1 MLVVKRNGTT
11 EEFDRNKIF
20 KAALK
25 AAIASDV
32 EGFDRWAEIIAID
45 IERLLIG
52 AETETVSVE
61 EIQDLIEIDLYAI
74 ASAPAVAKA
83 FILFREKRK
92 QERDKANRYAQI
104 IKSRAISP
112 EESNNKANANLDENS
127 FSGRMYEASEDLW
140 KETALDD
147 FMPTEIAQLH
157 NDGELYQHDLAR
169 FALGQHN
176 CFRRSTPFV
185 TVDGVKTFEDFEDG
199 DLVKVLTPLGN
210 EKVATV
216 RYFGVQ
222 PVYRY
227 ELGFQRQTNH
237 IVFATENHRW
247 ILKDG
252 TETIDLEVGDKL
264 LKAVS
269 PYQKLDPESMT
280 PEECRLW
287 AMGFGLGDGTVPTD
301 YVKST
306 GGHKKANRTRIRLC
320 GEKDNKWLWIFK
332 KAGCNINRKYE
343 NGDQEVVV
351 LKYHKEIPT
360 FKSRREAQ
368 IFFEGLIAADGWR
381 DVRSSNDIISIQT
394 SSPEIMEFLET
405 VPESFGLWLI
415 SVADK
420 TGQKT
425 NFAPNGRKLTKVYR
439 FNPAPRSYY
448 TVLDKR
454 AVGEEGVWCLEV
466 EDDKSFILTGGIAT
480 GNCLT
485 VNMKPLLDNGF
496 VTRHVTLRTPSKFSV
511 ACQQVAVIF
520 QILSQHQFG
529 GIASGHIDRDLAPY
543 VAKSRNKLQDK
554 YANMH
559 GMTDAERAAYVQSDL
574 EDELKQG
581 AEALVHN
588 LATLQSRPGAQL
600 PFSSLNLGADT
611 SEDGRLAC
619 AAILQAMI
627 NGVGPHHTTPPFP
640 ILCFQVKAGINKNVG
655 DPNYDLKRLAIK
667 CATMRL
673 TPNFVNLDCSITNS
687 DPDDPDTWLTAMG
700 CRTQMGKDR
709 FNTEQPYNRVGRGN
723 LAPATIIPV
732 AIGIKHGICQ
742 GKREKPDLDGF
753 RRDFEYLL
761 KKCEESLL
769 IRANLMFKQKMK
781 SAFEMYANPAW
792 KCDYEYDENASVY
805 EVLKHGTLAVGQLG
819 WAETLVALFGAHHGE
834 SEEAKQFLLEM
845 TKRVNEFCV
854 EASDR
859 NNLNFAA
866 YYTPAENLCYT
877 AMNKLLKRF
886 GQIRGV
892 TDHEFLTNSIHI
904 PVFYDID
911 VFDKL
916 KEEGNFASLATGGN
930 ICYVE
935 FDATAVH
942 NLEAVEQVVDF
953 AMEQNIPYFAFNFPL
968 DECTVCGHT
977 GEIPAEG
984 CPECGAPDAAINRLR
999 RVTGYI
1005 TSDYRRAFNAGKQA
1019 EVHRR
1024 TKHTKGVEVT
1034 LQ

>member
-52 AETETVSVE
+52 AETETISVE

-176 CFRRSTPFV
+176 C
-185 TVDGVKTFEDFEDG
+185 
-199 DLVKVLTPLGN
+199 
-210 EKVATV
+210 
-216 RYFGVQ
+216 
-222 PVYRY
+222 
-227 ELGFQRQTNH
+227 
-237 IVFATENHRW
+237 
-247 ILKDG
+247 
-252 TETIDLEVGDKL
+252 
-264 LKAVS
+264 
-269 PYQKLDPESMT
+269 
-280 PEECRLW
+280 
-287 AMGFGLGDGTVPTD
+287 
-301 YVKST
+301 
-306 GGHKKANRTRIRLC
+306 
-320 GEKDNKWLWIFK
+320 
-332 KAGCNINRKYE
+332 
-343 NGDQEVVV
+343 
-351 LKYHKEIPT
+351 
-360 FKSRREAQ
+360 
-368 IFFEGLIAADGWR
+368 
-381 DVRSSNDIISIQT
+381 
-394 SSPEIMEFLET
+394 
-405 VPESFGLWLI
+405 
-415 SVADK
+415 
-420 TGQKT
+420 
-425 NFAPNGRKLTKVYR
+425 
-439 FNPAPRSYY
+439 
-448 TVLDKR
+448 
-454 AVGEEGVWCLEV
+454 
-466 EDDKSFILTGGIAT
+466 
-480 GNCLT
+480 LT

-543 VAKSRNKLQDK
+543 VAKSRKKLQDK

-559 GMTDAERAAYVQSDL
+559 GITDAERAAYVQSDL

-781 SAFEMYANPAW
+781 SAFEMYANSAW

-984 CPECGAPDAAINRLR
+984 CPECGASDAAINRLR

>member
-176 CFRRSTPFV
+176 C
-185 TVDGVKTFEDFEDG
+185 
-199 DLVKVLTPLGN
+199 
-210 EKVATV
+210 
-216 RYFGVQ
+216 
-222 PVYRY
+222 
-227 ELGFQRQTNH
+227 
-237 IVFATENHRW
+237 
-247 ILKDG
+247 
-252 TETIDLEVGDKL
+252 
-264 LKAVS
+264 
-269 PYQKLDPESMT
+269 
-280 PEECRLW
+280 
-287 AMGFGLGDGTVPTD
+287 
-301 YVKST
+301 
-306 GGHKKANRTRIRLC
+306 
-320 GEKDNKWLWIFK
+320 
-332 KAGCNINRKYE
+332 
-343 NGDQEVVV
+343 
-351 LKYHKEIPT
+351 
-360 FKSRREAQ
+360 
-368 IFFEGLIAADGWR
+368 
-381 DVRSSNDIISIQT
+381 
-394 SSPEIMEFLET
+394 
-405 VPESFGLWLI
+405 
-415 SVADK
+415 
-420 TGQKT
+420 
-425 NFAPNGRKLTKVYR
+425 
-439 FNPAPRSYY
+439 
-448 TVLDKR
+448 
-454 AVGEEGVWCLEV
+454 
-466 EDDKSFILTGGIAT
+466 
-480 GNCLT
+480 LT

-543 VAKSRNKLQDK
+543 VAKSRKKLQDK

-977 GEIPAEG
+977 GEILAEG
-984 CPECGAPDAAINRLR
+984 CLECGAPDAAINRLR

>member
-74 ASAPAVAKA
+74 ASTPAIAKA

-176 CFRRSTPFV
+176 C
-185 TVDGVKTFEDFEDG
+185 
-199 DLVKVLTPLGN
+199 
-210 EKVATV
+210 
-216 RYFGVQ
+216 
-222 PVYRY
+222 
-227 ELGFQRQTNH
+227 
-237 IVFATENHRW
+237 
-247 ILKDG
+247 
-252 TETIDLEVGDKL
+252 
-264 LKAVS
+264 
-269 PYQKLDPESMT
+269 
-280 PEECRLW
+280 
-287 AMGFGLGDGTVPTD
+287 
-301 YVKST
+301 
-306 GGHKKANRTRIRLC
+306 
-320 GEKDNKWLWIFK
+320 
-332 KAGCNINRKYE
+332 
-343 NGDQEVVV
+343 
-351 LKYHKEIPT
+351 
-360 FKSRREAQ
+360 
-368 IFFEGLIAADGWR
+368 
-381 DVRSSNDIISIQT
+381 
-394 SSPEIMEFLET
+394 
-405 VPESFGLWLI
+405 
-415 SVADK
+415 
-420 TGQKT
+420 
-425 NFAPNGRKLTKVYR
+425 
-439 FNPAPRSYY
+439 
-448 TVLDKR
+448 
-454 AVGEEGVWCLEV
+454 
-466 EDDKSFILTGGIAT
+466 
-480 GNCLT
+480 LT

-543 VAKSRNKLQDK
+543 VAKSRKKLQDK

-819 WAETLVALFGAHHGE
+819 WAETLIALFGAHHGE
-834 SEEAKQFLLEM
+834 SEEAKEFLLEM

-977 GEIPAEG
+977 GEISVEG

>member
-176 CFRRSTPFV
+176 C
-185 TVDGVKTFEDFEDG
+185 
-199 DLVKVLTPLGN
+199 
-210 EKVATV
+210 
-216 RYFGVQ
+216 
-222 PVYRY
+222 
-227 ELGFQRQTNH
+227 
-237 IVFATENHRW
+237 
-247 ILKDG
+247 
-252 TETIDLEVGDKL
+252 
-264 LKAVS
+264 
-269 PYQKLDPESMT
+269 
-280 PEECRLW
+280 
-287 AMGFGLGDGTVPTD
+287 
-301 YVKST
+301 
-306 GGHKKANRTRIRLC
+306 
-320 GEKDNKWLWIFK
+320 
-332 KAGCNINRKYE
+332 
-343 NGDQEVVV
+343 
-351 LKYHKEIPT
+351 
-360 FKSRREAQ
+360 
-368 IFFEGLIAADGWR
+368 
-381 DVRSSNDIISIQT
+381 
-394 SSPEIMEFLET
+394 
-405 VPESFGLWLI
+405 
-415 SVADK
+415 
-420 TGQKT
+420 
-425 NFAPNGRKLTKVYR
+425 
-439 FNPAPRSYY
+439 
-448 TVLDKR
+448 
-454 AVGEEGVWCLEV
+454 
-466 EDDKSFILTGGIAT
+466 
-480 GNCLT
+480 LT

-543 VAKSRNKLQDK
+543 VAKSRKKLQDK

-559 GMTDAERAAYVQSDL
+559 GMTDTERAAYVQSDL

>member
-1 MLVVKRNGTT
+1 MEVIKRNGTT
-11 EEFDRNKIF
+11 EQFDRNKIF
-20 KAALK
+20 KAAMK

-32 EGFDRWAEIIAID
+32 EGFESRADQIADD
-45 IERLLIG
+45 IERMLTDAGTISIG
-52 AETETVSVE
+52 VE
-61 EIQDLIEIDLYAI
+61 EIQDLIEIDLYVI
-74 ASAPAVAKA
+74 ASAPEIAKA

-92 QERDKANRYAQI
+92 QERDTATRYANI
-104 IKSRAISP
+104 IKSRAVSP
-112 EESNNKANANLDENS
+112 EEANNKANANLDENS

-140 KETALDD
+140 KEIALDD
-147 FMPTEIAQLH
+147 FMPREIAQLH

-176 CFRRSTPFV
+176 C
-185 TVDGVKTFEDFEDG
+185 
-199 DLVKVLTPLGN
+199 LT
-210 EKVATV
+210 
-216 RYFGVQ
+216 
-222 PVYRY
+222 
-227 ELGFQRQTNH
+227 
-237 IVFATENHRW
+237 
-247 ILKDG
+247 
-252 TETIDLEVGDKL
+252 
-264 LKAVS
+264 
-269 PYQKLDPESMT
+269 
-280 PEECRLW
+280 
-287 AMGFGLGDGTVPTD
+287 
-301 YVKST
+301 
-306 GGHKKANRTRIRLC
+306 ANM
-320 GEKDNKWLWIFK
+320 
-332 KAGCNINRKYE
+332 A
-343 NGDQEVVV
+343 
-351 LKYHKEIPT
+351 
-360 FKSRREAQ
+360 
-368 IFFEGLIAADGWR
+368 
-381 DVRSSNDIISIQT
+381 
-394 SSPEIMEFLET
+394 
-405 VPESFGLWLI
+405 
-415 SVADK
+415 
-420 TGQKT
+420 
-425 NFAPNGRKLTKVYR
+425 
-439 FNPAPRSYY
+439 
-448 TVLDKR
+448 
-454 AVGEEGVWCLEV
+454 
-466 EDDKSFILTGGIAT
+466 
-480 GNCLT
+480 
-485 VNMKPLLDNGF
+485 PLLANGF
-496 VTRHVTLRTPSKFSV
+496 ETRHLTLRSPARFST

-543 VAKSRNKLQDK
+543 VKKSYDKIIAK
-554 YANMH
+554 YAEMSMPDEEKKAH
-559 GMTDAERAAYVQSDL
+559 IH
-574 EDELKQG
+574 EDFLNELKQG
-581 AEALVHN
+581 GESLIHN

-611 SEDGRLAC
+611 SWEGRHAC
-619 AAILQAMI
+619 RAILEAMI
-627 NGVGPHHTTPPFP
+627 AGVGPFHTTPPFP
-640 ILCFQVKAGINKNVG
+640 ILCFQVKKGINKDPG
-655 DPNYDLKRLAIK
+655 DPNYDLKQLAIE
-667 CATMRL
+667 CATQRL
-673 TPNFVNLDCSITNS
+673 TPNFVNLDSSVCHS
-687 DPDDPDTWLTAMG
+687 DPNDPDTWLTAMG

-792 KCDYEYDENASVY
+792 KTDVPWDENASVY

-834 SEEAKQFLLEM
+834 SKEAEDFLLEM
-845 TKRVNEFCV
+845 TERVNQFCV

-877 AMNKLLKRF
+877 AMNKLVKRF

-916 KEEGNFASLATGGN
+916 KEEGKFAHLATGGN

-935 FDATAVH
+935 FDSTAVH
-942 NLEAVEQVVDF
+942 NLKAVEQVIDF
-953 AMEQNIPYFAFNFPL
+953 AMDQDIPYFAFNFPL
-968 DECTVCGHT
+968 DECTVCGHS
-977 GEIPAEG
+977 GEIPTGG
-984 CPECGAPDAAINRLR
+984 CPECKAPDEAINRLR

>member
-92 QERDKANRYAQI
+92 QERNKANRYVQI

-176 CFRRSTPFV
+176 C
-185 TVDGVKTFEDFEDG
+185 
-199 DLVKVLTPLGN
+199 
-210 EKVATV
+210 
-216 RYFGVQ
+216 
-222 PVYRY
+222 
-227 ELGFQRQTNH
+227 
-237 IVFATENHRW
+237 
-247 ILKDG
+247 
-252 TETIDLEVGDKL
+252 
-264 LKAVS
+264 
-269 PYQKLDPESMT
+269 
-280 PEECRLW
+280 
-287 AMGFGLGDGTVPTD
+287 
-301 YVKST
+301 
-306 GGHKKANRTRIRLC
+306 
-320 GEKDNKWLWIFK
+320 
-332 KAGCNINRKYE
+332 
-343 NGDQEVVV
+343 
-351 LKYHKEIPT
+351 
-360 FKSRREAQ
+360 
-368 IFFEGLIAADGWR
+368 
-381 DVRSSNDIISIQT
+381 
-394 SSPEIMEFLET
+394 
-405 VPESFGLWLI
+405 
-415 SVADK
+415 
-420 TGQKT
+420 
-425 NFAPNGRKLTKVYR
+425 
-439 FNPAPRSYY
+439 
-448 TVLDKR
+448 
-454 AVGEEGVWCLEV
+454 
-466 EDDKSFILTGGIAT
+466 
-480 GNCLT
+480 LT

-496 VTRHVTLRTPSKFSV
+496 ITRHVTLRTPSKFSV

-543 VAKSRNKLQDK
+543 VAKSRKKLQDK

-687 DPDDPDTWLTAMG
+687 DPNDPDTWLTAMG

-834 SEEAKQFLLEM
+834 NEEAKQFLLEM

>member
-74 ASAPAVAKA
+74 ASVPAVAKA

-176 CFRRSTPFV
+176 C
-185 TVDGVKTFEDFEDG
+185 
-199 DLVKVLTPLGN
+199 
-210 EKVATV
+210 
-216 RYFGVQ
+216 
-222 PVYRY
+222 
-227 ELGFQRQTNH
+227 
-237 IVFATENHRW
+237 
-247 ILKDG
+247 
-252 TETIDLEVGDKL
+252 
-264 LKAVS
+264 
-269 PYQKLDPESMT
+269 
-280 PEECRLW
+280 
-287 AMGFGLGDGTVPTD
+287 
-301 YVKST
+301 
-306 GGHKKANRTRIRLC
+306 
-320 GEKDNKWLWIFK
+320 
-332 KAGCNINRKYE
+332 
-343 NGDQEVVV
+343 
-351 LKYHKEIPT
+351 
-360 FKSRREAQ
+360 
-368 IFFEGLIAADGWR
+368 
-381 DVRSSNDIISIQT
+381 
-394 SSPEIMEFLET
+394 
-405 VPESFGLWLI
+405 
-415 SVADK
+415 
-420 TGQKT
+420 
-425 NFAPNGRKLTKVYR
+425 
-439 FNPAPRSYY
+439 
-448 TVLDKR
+448 
-454 AVGEEGVWCLEV
+454 
-466 EDDKSFILTGGIAT
+466 
-480 GNCLT
+480 LT

-543 VAKSRNKLQDK
+543 VAKSRKKLQDK

-600 PFSSLNLGADT
+600 PFSSLNLGADA

-781 SAFEMYANPAW
+781 SAFEMYANLAW

>member
-176 CFRRSTPFV
+176 C
-185 TVDGVKTFEDFEDG
+185 
-199 DLVKVLTPLGN
+199 
-210 EKVATV
+210 
-216 RYFGVQ
+216 
-222 PVYRY
+222 
-227 ELGFQRQTNH
+227 
-237 IVFATENHRW
+237 
-247 ILKDG
+247 
-252 TETIDLEVGDKL
+252 
-264 LKAVS
+264 
-269 PYQKLDPESMT
+269 
-280 PEECRLW
+280 
-287 AMGFGLGDGTVPTD
+287 
-301 YVKST
+301 
-306 GGHKKANRTRIRLC
+306 
-320 GEKDNKWLWIFK
+320 
-332 KAGCNINRKYE
+332 
-343 NGDQEVVV
+343 
-351 LKYHKEIPT
+351 
-360 FKSRREAQ
+360 
-368 IFFEGLIAADGWR
+368 
-381 DVRSSNDIISIQT
+381 
-394 SSPEIMEFLET
+394 
-405 VPESFGLWLI
+405 
-415 SVADK
+415 
-420 TGQKT
+420 
-425 NFAPNGRKLTKVYR
+425 
-439 FNPAPRSYY
+439 
-448 TVLDKR
+448 
-454 AVGEEGVWCLEV
+454 
-466 EDDKSFILTGGIAT
+466 
-480 GNCLT
+480 LT
-485 VNMKPLLDNGF
+485 VNMKPLLNNGF

-543 VAKSRNKLQDK
+543 VAKSRKKLQDK

-619 AAILQAMI
+619 TAILQAMI

-1024 TKHTKGVEVT
+1024 TKHTKGVEGT

>member
-45 IERLLIG
+45 IERLLID

-104 IKSRAISP
+104 IKNRAISP
-112 EESNNKANANLDENS
+112 EEFNNKANANLDENS

-169 FALGQHN
+169 FALGQH
-176 CFRRSTPFV
+176 
-185 TVDGVKTFEDFEDG
+185 
-199 DLVKVLTPLGN
+199 
-210 EKVATV
+210 
-216 RYFGVQ
+216 
-222 PVYRY
+222 
-227 ELGFQRQTNH
+227 
-237 IVFATENHRW
+237 
-247 ILKDG
+247 
-252 TETIDLEVGDKL
+252 
-264 LKAVS
+264 
-269 PYQKLDPESMT
+269 
-280 PEECRLW
+280 
-287 AMGFGLGDGTVPTD
+287 
-301 YVKST
+301 
-306 GGHKKANRTRIRLC
+306 
-320 GEKDNKWLWIFK
+320 
-332 KAGCNINRKYE
+332 
-343 NGDQEVVV
+343 
-351 LKYHKEIPT
+351 
-360 FKSRREAQ
+360 
-368 IFFEGLIAADGWR
+368 
-381 DVRSSNDIISIQT
+381 
-394 SSPEIMEFLET
+394 
-405 VPESFGLWLI
+405 
-415 SVADK
+415 
-420 TGQKT
+420 
-425 NFAPNGRKLTKVYR
+425 
-439 FNPAPRSYY
+439 
-448 TVLDKR
+448 
-454 AVGEEGVWCLEV
+454 
-466 EDDKSFILTGGIAT
+466 
-480 GNCLT
+480 NCLT

-543 VAKSRNKLQDK
+543 VAKSRKKLQDK

-968 DECTVCGHT
+968 DECTVCGHI

>member
-20 KAALK
+20 KAAMK

-176 CFRRSTPFV
+176 C
-185 TVDGVKTFEDFEDG
+185 
-199 DLVKVLTPLGN
+199 
-210 EKVATV
+210 
-216 RYFGVQ
+216 
-222 PVYRY
+222 
-227 ELGFQRQTNH
+227 
-237 IVFATENHRW
+237 
-247 ILKDG
+247 
-252 TETIDLEVGDKL
+252 
-264 LKAVS
+264 
-269 PYQKLDPESMT
+269 
-280 PEECRLW
+280 
-287 AMGFGLGDGTVPTD
+287 
-301 YVKST
+301 
-306 GGHKKANRTRIRLC
+306 
-320 GEKDNKWLWIFK
+320 
-332 KAGCNINRKYE
+332 
-343 NGDQEVVV
+343 
-351 LKYHKEIPT
+351 
-360 FKSRREAQ
+360 
-368 IFFEGLIAADGWR
+368 
-381 DVRSSNDIISIQT
+381 
-394 SSPEIMEFLET
+394 
-405 VPESFGLWLI
+405 
-415 SVADK
+415 
-420 TGQKT
+420 
-425 NFAPNGRKLTKVYR
+425 
-439 FNPAPRSYY
+439 
-448 TVLDKR
+448 
-454 AVGEEGVWCLEV
+454 
-466 EDDKSFILTGGIAT
+466 
-480 GNCLT
+480 LT

-543 VAKSRNKLQDK
+543 VAKSRKKLQDK

>member
-11 EEFDRNKIF
+11 EEFDRSKIF

-176 CFRRSTPFV
+176 C
-185 TVDGVKTFEDFEDG
+185 
-199 DLVKVLTPLGN
+199 
-210 EKVATV
+210 
-216 RYFGVQ
+216 
-222 PVYRY
+222 
-227 ELGFQRQTNH
+227 
-237 IVFATENHRW
+237 
-247 ILKDG
+247 
-252 TETIDLEVGDKL
+252 
-264 LKAVS
+264 
-269 PYQKLDPESMT
+269 
-280 PEECRLW
+280 
-287 AMGFGLGDGTVPTD
+287 
-301 YVKST
+301 
-306 GGHKKANRTRIRLC
+306 
-320 GEKDNKWLWIFK
+320 
-332 KAGCNINRKYE
+332 
-343 NGDQEVVV
+343 
-351 LKYHKEIPT
+351 
-360 FKSRREAQ
+360 
-368 IFFEGLIAADGWR
+368 
-381 DVRSSNDIISIQT
+381 
-394 SSPEIMEFLET
+394 
-405 VPESFGLWLI
+405 
-415 SVADK
+415 
-420 TGQKT
+420 
-425 NFAPNGRKLTKVYR
+425 
-439 FNPAPRSYY
+439 
-448 TVLDKR
+448 
-454 AVGEEGVWCLEV
+454 
-466 EDDKSFILTGGIAT
+466 
-480 GNCLT
+480 LT

-543 VAKSRNKLQDK
+543 VAKSRKKLQDK

-792 KCDYEYDENASVY
+792 KCDYKYDENASVY

-834 SEEAKQFLLEM
+834 SEEAKAFLLEM

-984 CPECGAPDAAINRLR
+984 CPECGASDAAINRLR

>member
-176 CFRRSTPFV
+176 C
-185 TVDGVKTFEDFEDG
+185 
-199 DLVKVLTPLGN
+199 
-210 EKVATV
+210 
-216 RYFGVQ
+216 
-222 PVYRY
+222 
-227 ELGFQRQTNH
+227 
-237 IVFATENHRW
+237 
-247 ILKDG
+247 
-252 TETIDLEVGDKL
+252 
-264 LKAVS
+264 
-269 PYQKLDPESMT
+269 
-280 PEECRLW
+280 
-287 AMGFGLGDGTVPTD
+287 
-301 YVKST
+301 
-306 GGHKKANRTRIRLC
+306 
-320 GEKDNKWLWIFK
+320 
-332 KAGCNINRKYE
+332 
-343 NGDQEVVV
+343 
-351 LKYHKEIPT
+351 
-360 FKSRREAQ
+360 
-368 IFFEGLIAADGWR
+368 
-381 DVRSSNDIISIQT
+381 
-394 SSPEIMEFLET
+394 
-405 VPESFGLWLI
+405 
-415 SVADK
+415 
-420 TGQKT
+420 
-425 NFAPNGRKLTKVYR
+425 
-439 FNPAPRSYY
+439 
-448 TVLDKR
+448 
-454 AVGEEGVWCLEV
+454 
-466 EDDKSFILTGGIAT
+466 
-480 GNCLT
+480 LT

-543 VAKSRNKLQDK
+543 VAKSRKKLQDK

-559 GMTDAERAAYVQSDL
+559 GMTDTERAAYVQSDL

-834 SEEAKQFLLEM
+834 SEEAKEFLLEM

>member
-20 KAALK
+20 KAAMK

-74 ASAPAVAKA
+74 ASTPAVAKA

-92 QERDKANRYAQI
+92 QERGKANRYAQI

-176 CFRRSTPFV
+176 C
-185 TVDGVKTFEDFEDG
+185 
-199 DLVKVLTPLGN
+199 
-210 EKVATV
+210 
-216 RYFGVQ
+216 
-222 PVYRY
+222 
-227 ELGFQRQTNH
+227 
-237 IVFATENHRW
+237 
-247 ILKDG
+247 
-252 TETIDLEVGDKL
+252 
-264 LKAVS
+264 
-269 PYQKLDPESMT
+269 
-280 PEECRLW
+280 
-287 AMGFGLGDGTVPTD
+287 
-301 YVKST
+301 
-306 GGHKKANRTRIRLC
+306 
-320 GEKDNKWLWIFK
+320 
-332 KAGCNINRKYE
+332 
-343 NGDQEVVV
+343 
-351 LKYHKEIPT
+351 
-360 FKSRREAQ
+360 
-368 IFFEGLIAADGWR
+368 
-381 DVRSSNDIISIQT
+381 
-394 SSPEIMEFLET
+394 
-405 VPESFGLWLI
+405 
-415 SVADK
+415 
-420 TGQKT
+420 
-425 NFAPNGRKLTKVYR
+425 
-439 FNPAPRSYY
+439 
-448 TVLDKR
+448 
-454 AVGEEGVWCLEV
+454 
-466 EDDKSFILTGGIAT
+466 
-480 GNCLT
+480 LT

-543 VAKSRNKLQDK
+543 VAKSRKKLQDK

-977 GEIPAEG
+977 GEILAEG

>member
-176 CFRRSTPFV
+176 C
-185 TVDGVKTFEDFEDG
+185 
-199 DLVKVLTPLGN
+199 
-210 EKVATV
+210 
-216 RYFGVQ
+216 
-222 PVYRY
+222 
-227 ELGFQRQTNH
+227 
-237 IVFATENHRW
+237 
-247 ILKDG
+247 
-252 TETIDLEVGDKL
+252 
-264 LKAVS
+264 
-269 PYQKLDPESMT
+269 
-280 PEECRLW
+280 
-287 AMGFGLGDGTVPTD
+287 
-301 YVKST
+301 
-306 GGHKKANRTRIRLC
+306 
-320 GEKDNKWLWIFK
+320 
-332 KAGCNINRKYE
+332 
-343 NGDQEVVV
+343 
-351 LKYHKEIPT
+351 
-360 FKSRREAQ
+360 
-368 IFFEGLIAADGWR
+368 
-381 DVRSSNDIISIQT
+381 
-394 SSPEIMEFLET
+394 
-405 VPESFGLWLI
+405 
-415 SVADK
+415 
-420 TGQKT
+420 
-425 NFAPNGRKLTKVYR
+425 
-439 FNPAPRSYY
+439 
-448 TVLDKR
+448 
-454 AVGEEGVWCLEV
+454 
-466 EDDKSFILTGGIAT
+466 
-480 GNCLT
+480 LT
-485 VNMKPLLDNGF
+485 VNMKPLLNNGF

-543 VAKSRNKLQDK
+543 VAKSRKKLQDK

-619 AAILQAMI
+619 TAILQAMI

>member
-147 FMPTEIAQLH
+147 FMPMEIAQLH
-157 NDGELYQHDLAR
+157 KDGELYQHDLAR
-169 FALGQHN
+169 FALGQH
-176 CFRRSTPFV
+176 
-185 TVDGVKTFEDFEDG
+185 
-199 DLVKVLTPLGN
+199 
-210 EKVATV
+210 
-216 RYFGVQ
+216 
-222 PVYRY
+222 
-227 ELGFQRQTNH
+227 
-237 IVFATENHRW
+237 
-247 ILKDG
+247 
-252 TETIDLEVGDKL
+252 
-264 LKAVS
+264 
-269 PYQKLDPESMT
+269 
-280 PEECRLW
+280 
-287 AMGFGLGDGTVPTD
+287 
-301 YVKST
+301 
-306 GGHKKANRTRIRLC
+306 
-320 GEKDNKWLWIFK
+320 
-332 KAGCNINRKYE
+332 
-343 NGDQEVVV
+343 
-351 LKYHKEIPT
+351 
-360 FKSRREAQ
+360 
-368 IFFEGLIAADGWR
+368 
-381 DVRSSNDIISIQT
+381 
-394 SSPEIMEFLET
+394 
-405 VPESFGLWLI
+405 
-415 SVADK
+415 
-420 TGQKT
+420 
-425 NFAPNGRKLTKVYR
+425 
-439 FNPAPRSYY
+439 
-448 TVLDKR
+448 
-454 AVGEEGVWCLEV
+454 
-466 EDDKSFILTGGIAT
+466 
-480 GNCLT
+480 NCLT

-543 VAKSRNKLQDK
+543 VAKSRKKLQDK

-640 ILCFQVKAGINKNVG
+640 ILCFQIKAGINKNVG

-792 KCDYEYDENASVY
+792 KCDHEYDENASVY

-834 SEEAKQFLLEM
+834 SEEAKEFLLEM

-953 AMEQNIPYFAFNFPL
+953 AMGQNIPYFAFNFPL

-977 GEIPAEG
+977 GEISAEG

-999 RVTGYI
+999 RVTGYT

>member
-11 EEFDRNKIF
+11 EKFDRSKIF

-176 CFRRSTPFV
+176 C
-185 TVDGVKTFEDFEDG
+185 
-199 DLVKVLTPLGN
+199 
-210 EKVATV
+210 
-216 RYFGVQ
+216 
-222 PVYRY
+222 
-227 ELGFQRQTNH
+227 
-237 IVFATENHRW
+237 
-247 ILKDG
+247 
-252 TETIDLEVGDKL
+252 
-264 LKAVS
+264 
-269 PYQKLDPESMT
+269 
-280 PEECRLW
+280 
-287 AMGFGLGDGTVPTD
+287 
-301 YVKST
+301 
-306 GGHKKANRTRIRLC
+306 
-320 GEKDNKWLWIFK
+320 
-332 KAGCNINRKYE
+332 
-343 NGDQEVVV
+343 
-351 LKYHKEIPT
+351 
-360 FKSRREAQ
+360 
-368 IFFEGLIAADGWR
+368 
-381 DVRSSNDIISIQT
+381 
-394 SSPEIMEFLET
+394 
-405 VPESFGLWLI
+405 
-415 SVADK
+415 
-420 TGQKT
+420 
-425 NFAPNGRKLTKVYR
+425 
-439 FNPAPRSYY
+439 
-448 TVLDKR
+448 
-454 AVGEEGVWCLEV
+454 
-466 EDDKSFILTGGIAT
+466 
-480 GNCLT
+480 LT

-543 VAKSRNKLQDK
+543 VAKSRKKLQDK

-600 PFSSLNLGADT
+600 PFSSLNLGADA

-984 CPECGAPDAAINRLR
+984 CPECGASDAAINRLR

>member
-11 EEFDRNKIF
+11 EEFDQNKIF

-52 AETETVSVE
+52 AETEAVSVE

-176 CFRRSTPFV
+176 C
-185 TVDGVKTFEDFEDG
+185 
-199 DLVKVLTPLGN
+199 
-210 EKVATV
+210 
-216 RYFGVQ
+216 
-222 PVYRY
+222 
-227 ELGFQRQTNH
+227 
-237 IVFATENHRW
+237 
-247 ILKDG
+247 
-252 TETIDLEVGDKL
+252 
-264 LKAVS
+264 
-269 PYQKLDPESMT
+269 
-280 PEECRLW
+280 
-287 AMGFGLGDGTVPTD
+287 
-301 YVKST
+301 
-306 GGHKKANRTRIRLC
+306 
-320 GEKDNKWLWIFK
+320 
-332 KAGCNINRKYE
+332 
-343 NGDQEVVV
+343 
-351 LKYHKEIPT
+351 
-360 FKSRREAQ
+360 
-368 IFFEGLIAADGWR
+368 
-381 DVRSSNDIISIQT
+381 
-394 SSPEIMEFLET
+394 
-405 VPESFGLWLI
+405 
-415 SVADK
+415 
-420 TGQKT
+420 
-425 NFAPNGRKLTKVYR
+425 
-439 FNPAPRSYY
+439 
-448 TVLDKR
+448 
-454 AVGEEGVWCLEV
+454 
-466 EDDKSFILTGGIAT
+466 
-480 GNCLT
+480 LT

-543 VAKSRNKLQDK
+543 VAKSRKKLQDK

-769 IRANLMFKQKMK
+769 IRVNLMFKQKMK

>member
-74 ASAPAVAKA
+74 ASVPAVAKA

-176 CFRRSTPFV
+176 C
-185 TVDGVKTFEDFEDG
+185 
-199 DLVKVLTPLGN
+199 
-210 EKVATV
+210 
-216 RYFGVQ
+216 
-222 PVYRY
+222 
-227 ELGFQRQTNH
+227 
-237 IVFATENHRW
+237 
-247 ILKDG
+247 
-252 TETIDLEVGDKL
+252 
-264 LKAVS
+264 
-269 PYQKLDPESMT
+269 
-280 PEECRLW
+280 
-287 AMGFGLGDGTVPTD
+287 
-301 YVKST
+301 
-306 GGHKKANRTRIRLC
+306 
-320 GEKDNKWLWIFK
+320 
-332 KAGCNINRKYE
+332 
-343 NGDQEVVV
+343 
-351 LKYHKEIPT
+351 
-360 FKSRREAQ
+360 
-368 IFFEGLIAADGWR
+368 
-381 DVRSSNDIISIQT
+381 
-394 SSPEIMEFLET
+394 
-405 VPESFGLWLI
+405 
-415 SVADK
+415 
-420 TGQKT
+420 
-425 NFAPNGRKLTKVYR
+425 
-439 FNPAPRSYY
+439 
-448 TVLDKR
+448 
-454 AVGEEGVWCLEV
+454 
-466 EDDKSFILTGGIAT
+466 
-480 GNCLT
+480 LT

-543 VAKSRNKLQDK
+543 VAKSRKKLQDK

-600 PFSSLNLGADT
+600 PFSSLNLGADA

>member
-157 NDGELYQHDLAR
+157 DDGELYQHDLAR
-169 FALGQHN
+169 FALGQH
-176 CFRRSTPFV
+176 
-185 TVDGVKTFEDFEDG
+185 
-199 DLVKVLTPLGN
+199 
-210 EKVATV
+210 
-216 RYFGVQ
+216 
-222 PVYRY
+222 
-227 ELGFQRQTNH
+227 
-237 IVFATENHRW
+237 
-247 ILKDG
+247 
-252 TETIDLEVGDKL
+252 
-264 LKAVS
+264 
-269 PYQKLDPESMT
+269 
-280 PEECRLW
+280 
-287 AMGFGLGDGTVPTD
+287 
-301 YVKST
+301 
-306 GGHKKANRTRIRLC
+306 
-320 GEKDNKWLWIFK
+320 
-332 KAGCNINRKYE
+332 
-343 NGDQEVVV
+343 
-351 LKYHKEIPT
+351 
-360 FKSRREAQ
+360 
-368 IFFEGLIAADGWR
+368 
-381 DVRSSNDIISIQT
+381 
-394 SSPEIMEFLET
+394 
-405 VPESFGLWLI
+405 
-415 SVADK
+415 
-420 TGQKT
+420 
-425 NFAPNGRKLTKVYR
+425 
-439 FNPAPRSYY
+439 
-448 TVLDKR
+448 
-454 AVGEEGVWCLEV
+454 
-466 EDDKSFILTGGIAT
+466 
-480 GNCLT
+480 NCLT

-543 VAKSRNKLQDK
+543 VAKSRKKLQDK

-611 SEDGRLAC
+611 SEEGRLAC

-984 CPECGAPDAAINRLR
+984 CPECGASDAAINRLR

-1024 TKHTKGVEVT
+1024 TKHTKGVGVT

>member
-20 KAALK
+20 KAAMK

-32 EGFDRWAEIIAID
+32 EGFDRWAEVIAND
-45 IERLLIG
+45 IERMLVG
-52 AETETVSVE
+52 AEAESVNVE

-74 ASAPAVAKA
+74 ADAPVIAKA

-112 EESNNKANANLDENS
+112 EDSNNKANANLDENS

-176 CFRRSTPFV
+176 C
-185 TVDGVKTFEDFEDG
+185 
-199 DLVKVLTPLGN
+199 
-210 EKVATV
+210 
-216 RYFGVQ
+216 
-222 PVYRY
+222 
-227 ELGFQRQTNH
+227 
-237 IVFATENHRW
+237 
-247 ILKDG
+247 
-252 TETIDLEVGDKL
+252 
-264 LKAVS
+264 
-269 PYQKLDPESMT
+269 
-280 PEECRLW
+280 
-287 AMGFGLGDGTVPTD
+287 
-301 YVKST
+301 
-306 GGHKKANRTRIRLC
+306 
-320 GEKDNKWLWIFK
+320 
-332 KAGCNINRKYE
+332 
-343 NGDQEVVV
+343 
-351 LKYHKEIPT
+351 
-360 FKSRREAQ
+360 
-368 IFFEGLIAADGWR
+368 
-381 DVRSSNDIISIQT
+381 
-394 SSPEIMEFLET
+394 
-405 VPESFGLWLI
+405 
-415 SVADK
+415 
-420 TGQKT
+420 
-425 NFAPNGRKLTKVYR
+425 
-439 FNPAPRSYY
+439 
-448 TVLDKR
+448 
-454 AVGEEGVWCLEV
+454 
-466 EDDKSFILTGGIAT
+466 
-480 GNCLT
+480 LT

-511 ACQQVAVIF
+511 TCQQVAVIF

-543 VAKSRNKLQDK
+543 VAKSRKKLQDK

-805 EVLKHGTLAVGQLG
+805 EILKHGTLAVGQLG

-930 ICYVE
+930 IVYVE
-935 FDATAVH
+935 FDSTAVH
-942 NLEAVEQVVDF
+942 NLEAVEQVIDF
-953 AMEQNIPYFAFNFPL
+953 AMSQDIPYFAFNFPL
-968 DECTVCGHT
+968 DECTVCGHS

-1019 EVHRR
+1019 EVHSR
-1024 TKHTKGVEVT
+1024 TKHTKGAEVT

>member
-176 CFRRSTPFV
+176 C
-185 TVDGVKTFEDFEDG
+185 
-199 DLVKVLTPLGN
+199 
-210 EKVATV
+210 
-216 RYFGVQ
+216 
-222 PVYRY
+222 
-227 ELGFQRQTNH
+227 
-237 IVFATENHRW
+237 
-247 ILKDG
+247 
-252 TETIDLEVGDKL
+252 
-264 LKAVS
+264 
-269 PYQKLDPESMT
+269 
-280 PEECRLW
+280 
-287 AMGFGLGDGTVPTD
+287 
-301 YVKST
+301 
-306 GGHKKANRTRIRLC
+306 
-320 GEKDNKWLWIFK
+320 
-332 KAGCNINRKYE
+332 
-343 NGDQEVVV
+343 
-351 LKYHKEIPT
+351 
-360 FKSRREAQ
+360 
-368 IFFEGLIAADGWR
+368 
-381 DVRSSNDIISIQT
+381 
-394 SSPEIMEFLET
+394 
-405 VPESFGLWLI
+405 
-415 SVADK
+415 
-420 TGQKT
+420 
-425 NFAPNGRKLTKVYR
+425 
-439 FNPAPRSYY
+439 
-448 TVLDKR
+448 
-454 AVGEEGVWCLEV
+454 
-466 EDDKSFILTGGIAT
+466 
-480 GNCLT
+480 LT

-543 VAKSRNKLQDK
+543 VAKSRKKLQDK

-742 GKREKPDLDGF
+742 GKREEPDLDGF

>member
-1 MLVVKRNGTT
+1 MLVVKRNGIT

-147 FMPTEIAQLH
+147 FMPMEIAQLH
-157 NDGELYQHDLAR
+157 KDGELYQHDLAR
-169 FALGQHN
+169 FALGQH
-176 CFRRSTPFV
+176 
-185 TVDGVKTFEDFEDG
+185 
-199 DLVKVLTPLGN
+199 
-210 EKVATV
+210 
-216 RYFGVQ
+216 
-222 PVYRY
+222 
-227 ELGFQRQTNH
+227 
-237 IVFATENHRW
+237 
-247 ILKDG
+247 
-252 TETIDLEVGDKL
+252 
-264 LKAVS
+264 
-269 PYQKLDPESMT
+269 
-280 PEECRLW
+280 
-287 AMGFGLGDGTVPTD
+287 
-301 YVKST
+301 
-306 GGHKKANRTRIRLC
+306 
-320 GEKDNKWLWIFK
+320 
-332 KAGCNINRKYE
+332 
-343 NGDQEVVV
+343 
-351 LKYHKEIPT
+351 
-360 FKSRREAQ
+360 
-368 IFFEGLIAADGWR
+368 
-381 DVRSSNDIISIQT
+381 
-394 SSPEIMEFLET
+394 
-405 VPESFGLWLI
+405 
-415 SVADK
+415 
-420 TGQKT
+420 
-425 NFAPNGRKLTKVYR
+425 
-439 FNPAPRSYY
+439 
-448 TVLDKR
+448 
-454 AVGEEGVWCLEV
+454 
-466 EDDKSFILTGGIAT
+466 
-480 GNCLT
+480 NCLT

-543 VAKSRNKLQDK
+543 VAKSRKKLQDK

-559 GMTDAERAAYVQSDL
+559 SMTDAERAAYVQSDL

-834 SEEAKQFLLEM
+834 SEEAKEFLLEM

-984 CPECGAPDAAINRLR
+984 CPECGAPDVAINRLR

>member
-32 EGFDRWAEIIAID
+32 ESFDRWAEIIAID

-176 CFRRSTPFV
+176 C
-185 TVDGVKTFEDFEDG
+185 
-199 DLVKVLTPLGN
+199 
-210 EKVATV
+210 
-216 RYFGVQ
+216 
-222 PVYRY
+222 
-227 ELGFQRQTNH
+227 
-237 IVFATENHRW
+237 
-247 ILKDG
+247 
-252 TETIDLEVGDKL
+252 
-264 LKAVS
+264 
-269 PYQKLDPESMT
+269 
-280 PEECRLW
+280 
-287 AMGFGLGDGTVPTD
+287 
-301 YVKST
+301 
-306 GGHKKANRTRIRLC
+306 
-320 GEKDNKWLWIFK
+320 
-332 KAGCNINRKYE
+332 
-343 NGDQEVVV
+343 
-351 LKYHKEIPT
+351 
-360 FKSRREAQ
+360 
-368 IFFEGLIAADGWR
+368 
-381 DVRSSNDIISIQT
+381 
-394 SSPEIMEFLET
+394 
-405 VPESFGLWLI
+405 
-415 SVADK
+415 
-420 TGQKT
+420 
-425 NFAPNGRKLTKVYR
+425 
-439 FNPAPRSYY
+439 
-448 TVLDKR
+448 
-454 AVGEEGVWCLEV
+454 
-466 EDDKSFILTGGIAT
+466 
-480 GNCLT
+480 LT

-543 VAKSRNKLQDK
+543 VAKSRKKLQDK

-977 GEIPAEG
+977 GEILAEG
-984 CPECGAPDAAINRLR
+984 CLECGAPDAAINRLR

>member
-176 CFRRSTPFV
+176 C
-185 TVDGVKTFEDFEDG
+185 
-199 DLVKVLTPLGN
+199 
-210 EKVATV
+210 
-216 RYFGVQ
+216 
-222 PVYRY
+222 
-227 ELGFQRQTNH
+227 
-237 IVFATENHRW
+237 
-247 ILKDG
+247 
-252 TETIDLEVGDKL
+252 
-264 LKAVS
+264 
-269 PYQKLDPESMT
+269 
-280 PEECRLW
+280 
-287 AMGFGLGDGTVPTD
+287 
-301 YVKST
+301 
-306 GGHKKANRTRIRLC
+306 
-320 GEKDNKWLWIFK
+320 
-332 KAGCNINRKYE
+332 
-343 NGDQEVVV
+343 
-351 LKYHKEIPT
+351 
-360 FKSRREAQ
+360 
-368 IFFEGLIAADGWR
+368 
-381 DVRSSNDIISIQT
+381 
-394 SSPEIMEFLET
+394 
-405 VPESFGLWLI
+405 
-415 SVADK
+415 
-420 TGQKT
+420 
-425 NFAPNGRKLTKVYR
+425 
-439 FNPAPRSYY
+439 
-448 TVLDKR
+448 
-454 AVGEEGVWCLEV
+454 
-466 EDDKSFILTGGIAT
+466 
-480 GNCLT
+480 LT

-543 VAKSRNKLQDK
+543 VAKSRKKLQDK

-600 PFSSLNLGADT
+600 PFSSLNLGADA

-742 GKREKPDLDGF
+742 GKREEPDLDGF

-1019 EVHRR
+1019 EVHCR